1 MTVVRYS
8 YATNYVVEVLWELNL
23 AEVSKTTK
31 KPSVSKMAIKGRL
44 GKTCLPSWRKWDIWL
59 PGIWRRLKY
68 SMTFLPQKINNILG
82 CIKRSVTRKTR
93 KVILPILH
101 SCETQSGMCSGLRPS
116 TKEEHGEVG
125 PGPEECHEDDKRAG
139 VPLLWRVW
147 ESWG

>member
-1 MTVVRYS
+1 M
-8 YATNYVVEVLWELNL
+8 VLIVLVDERLNMNKQCVL
-23 AEVSKTTK
+23 
-31 KPSVSKMAIKGRL
+31 R
-44 GKTCLPSWRKWDIWL
+44 
-59 PGIWRRLKY
+59 
-68 SMTFLPQKINNILG
+68 PQKINNILG

-139 VPLLWRVW
+139 VPLLWRV
-147 ESWG
+147 